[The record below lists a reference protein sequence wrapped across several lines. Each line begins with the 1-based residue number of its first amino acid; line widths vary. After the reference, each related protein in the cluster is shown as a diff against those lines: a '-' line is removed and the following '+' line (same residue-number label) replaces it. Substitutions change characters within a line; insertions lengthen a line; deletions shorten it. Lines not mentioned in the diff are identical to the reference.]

1 MHARS
6 SLGVMTLALTLA
18 VAASISA
25 PRGHAASGARTARSA
40 APSPAVQARE
50 RRMKAVVRRWSARLN
65 AGDNEGVARLFS
77 VPALMIQ
84 GSYAYRLRSREQIAQ
99 WHSGL
104 PCSGEIVSIAIKG
117 RFATAVFRLGDRG
130 ASACDA
136 PGELVAARFEIV
148 DGRIVVWQQVPLP
161 KKPEEPGPV
170 L

>member
-1 MHARS
+1 MYARS
-6 SLGVMTLALTLA
+6 SLAAVTFALAFA

-25 PRGHAASGARTARSA
+25 PRGHAAPAARAARGAT
-40 APSPAVQARE
+40 PSPAVQARE
-50 RRMKAVVRRWSARLN
+50 RRMKTVVRAWSARLN

-84 GSYAYRLRSREQIAQ
+84 GSYAYRLHTRAQIAQ

-104 PCSGEIVSIAIKG
+104 PCSGRIVSIAIKG

-148 DGRIVVWQQVPLP
+148 DGKIVVWQQVPVP
-161 KKPEEPGPV
+161 AKQADRGPV